1 MTDPTVRPMSAAR
14 KAGIPIYGAPLEYGK
29 CLLET
34 HEQASFFNRL
44 RREYPD
50 TWGCLG
56 IHVRNE
62 GKRTHWEIRKIKAE
76 GGFITGACDIVIPGV
91 PPFLC
96 EMKSRSKAAK
106 TTEDQ
111 IKFLL
116 TGITAGAFACYAYG
130 AEAAWEAFEEWR
142 KQCT

>member
-1 MTDPTVRPMSAAR
+1 MTAPNVRPMSAAK

-44 RREYPD
+44 RSEYPD
-50 TWGCLG
+50 TWGRLG

-76 GGFITGACDIVIPGV
+76 GGFIAGSPDIVIPGV

-96 EMKSRSKAAK
+96 EMKARSKASK
-106 TTEDQ
+106 TTDEQ
-111 IKFLL
+111 IAYLQ
-116 TGITAGAFACYAYG
+116 TAREQGAFACFAYG
-130 AEAAWEAFEEWR
+130 AEAAWQAFEEWLGE
-142 KQCT
+142 